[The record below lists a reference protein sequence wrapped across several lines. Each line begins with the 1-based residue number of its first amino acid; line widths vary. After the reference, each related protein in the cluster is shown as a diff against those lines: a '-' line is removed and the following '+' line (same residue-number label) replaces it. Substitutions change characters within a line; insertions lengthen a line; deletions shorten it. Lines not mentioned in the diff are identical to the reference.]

1 VITRYLQVVLMTAMV
16 FSLTQVG
23 AAETAQKIVRVGFVG
38 TTSPS
43 TFPRSI
49 SAFWDRLRELGYVEG
64 RNLIIES
71 RWAEGRLDRL
81 PALMAEMVERKVDVI
96 VTWGTPAAFAA
107 RNATNT
113 IPIVDTGMG
122 DPVGSGLAASLA
134 RPGGNITGFSAGWAD
149 IRGKWLELLQEAV
162 PRLATV
168 AIIANPDNA
177 LNRKEAQELE
187 SMVPLRGLKLLIIYV
202 REAQALD
209 HAVRQA
215 RRGAQALLVFSDPLT
230 MSNTQR
236 IVALAARHRLPDMYL
251 LRDSVQA
258 GGLMAYGPDLAV
270 VFRRSADYVDKI
282 LNGAR
287 PADLPIE
294 QPTQYRLVVN
304 LKTAKALG
312 ITIPQSILVRAE
324 EVIR

>member
-1 VITRYLQVVLMTAMV
+1 MNTRYLRVVLMVAGV
-16 FSLTQVG
+16 LSLTQVS
-23 AAETAQKIVRVGFVG
+23 AAETVQKIVRIGFVG

-49 SAFWDRLRELGYVEG
+49 NAFWDRLRELGYVEG
-64 RNLIIES
+64 QNLIIES

-81 PALMAEMVERKVDVI
+81 PPLMAEMVERKVDVI
-96 VTWGTPAAFAA
+96 VTWGTPAAIAA

-122 DPVGSGLAASLA
+122 DPVGSGLAVSLA

-168 AIIANPDNA
+168 AVIANPDNA
-177 LNRKEAQELE
+177 LNRKEAKELE
-187 SMVPLRGLKLLIIYV
+187 SVAPTRGLKLLIIYV
-202 REAQALD
+202 REAEALD
-209 HAVRQA
+209 RAFEQA
-215 RRGAQALLVFSDPLT
+215 RRGAQAVLVFSDPLT
-230 MSNTQR
+230 MSNQPR
-236 IVALAARHRLPDMYL
+236 IVALAAKHRLPDMYL
-251 LRDSVQA
+251 LRDSVRA

-294 QPTQYRLVVN
+294 QPTQYLLVVN

-312 ITIPQSILVRAE
+312 LTIPQSILLRAD